1 MVTLYDLLGALPR
14 DDAED
19 LRAAFRRAVKG
30 AHPDLNPGDPDAGL
44 KFRQIVRAIDI
55 LGDTDQR
62 AAYDHLLDLAD
73 QEERQ
78 LSRRATANTIHQ
90 ITSGAIAFTVALT
103 AIAGGYLAFTQMPED
118 WSAPVG
124 QVAAVVRQSTETVAA
139 TWHQSSEAAAA
150 TWRQSSE
157 AAAATWRQS
166 SETAA
171 ATWRQSSKAA
181 AATWRQS
188 SEAAAAT
195 WRQSSEAAAATW
207 RQSKEAAAD
216 ALRQPA
222 EIVTGTIASVSSAVA
237 PAAPSD
243 VQAEPVAAKGVEAG
257 PILAKIEIAPPEM
270 NVEVPL
276 ETNQATNTDPPG
288 RPESRTARPVVIGP
302 PLDLTL
308 TDARAYREHGIAAY
322 RNGDLNGAIADFDQ
336 AIQLDPKFAAAYI
349 DRSIV
354 FYRLRKF
361 SRAFAD
367 IAHAKRID
375 KASRAK
381 PHLSQTE
388 AKKPRPSQPIVAAN
402 APPASH
408 RRTSTG
414 LDGDPYNQRP

>member
-55 LGDTDQR
+55 LSDADQR

-73 QEERQ
+73 QEQVQ
-78 LSRRATANTIHQ
+78 LSRRAMANTIHQ

-166 SETAA
+166 SEAA
-171 ATWRQSSKAA
+171 AN
-181 AATWRQS
+181 
-188 SEAAAAT
+188 T

-243 VQAEPVAAKGVEAG
+243 VQGPVAAKGVEAE
-257 PILAKIEIAPPEM
+257 PMLAKIEIAPPEM

-288 RPESRTARPVVIGP
+288 QPESGTARPVVIGP

-361 SRAFAD
+361 DRAFAD

-381 PHLSQTE
+381 PHLSQSE

-408 RRTSTG
+408 RRASTG